1 MVQFLQVVKEG
12 DWMYAFDLEVKLD
25 QLLVKVGEKIKLK
38 EFSSVM
44 GLVISF
50 GLAVGRLARR
60 KAEFQF
66 SFSLVSISKQRNL
79 LRQANDCT

>member
-1 MVQFLQVVKEG
+1 MVKEG
-12 DWMYAFDLEVKLD
+12 DWMYAFDLEAKLV
-25 QLLVKVGEKIKLK
+25 QLLVKVGKKIKLK

-60 KAEFQF
+60 KAEF
-66 SFSLVSISKQRNL
+66 
-79 LRQANDCT
+79 

>member
-1 MVQFLQVVKEG
+1 
-12 DWMYAFDLEVKLD
+12 
-25 QLLVKVGEKIKLK
+25 VGEKIKLK

-60 KAEFQF
+60 KVEFQF

-79 LRQANDCT
+79 LRQANDCIKR